1 MNIQSLA
8 SLHPTHMLS
17 DGVLQAYMVLLEAG
31 VPHIYFPPLMTT
43 IYNQLRHSE
52 THSEAENQELCV
64 AYLFRRKTPTDRSTF
79 IFALN
84 PGLHWIAFKVDFSKK
99 YIASMCSLQDPLHE
113 TARAVLH
120 CISSVYH
127 KAASFDHFSVTV
139 PNQNNAVDCG
149 PLCCMFMLYLSQ
161 TDISRSSELSYATH
175 STASAMRL
183 RIFADI
189 AQKKLTP
196 LVTNS

>member
-1 MNIQSLA
+1 
-8 SLHPTHMLS
+8 
-17 DGVLQAYMVLLEAG
+17 MVLLEAG
-31 VPHIYFPPLMTT
+31 VPHIFFPHNMTCC
-43 IYNQLRHSE
+43 YRGVRLSE
-52 THSEAENQELCV
+52 TKSKTDNQELCGE
-64 AYLFRRKTPTDRSTF
+64 YLFRRKKPTDRSTF

-84 PGLHWIAFKVDFSKK
+84 PGLHWIAFKVDFFKK

-113 TARAVLH
+113 TAKAVLH

-127 KAASFDHFSVTV
+127 KAASFEHFSVTV

-161 TDISRSSELSYATH
+161 TDISRSSELSYDTH